1 MFEALKK
8 SELEEFSVKFS
19 DQDEEGGFFLN
30 VDGVSKMSESNNMP
44 ENNLSKMSGS
54 LTDSLTDEDFDSVAS
69 YEPPTFLNP
78 YSGQQT

>member
-30 VDGVSKMSESNNMP
+30 VDGVSKMSESM
-44 ENNLSKMSGS
+44 EKSS
-54 LTDSLTDEDFDSVAS
+54 EAS
-69 YEPPTFLNP
+69 CCLLFIDQNDYC
-78 YSGQQT
+78 S

>member
-1 MFEALKK
+1 
-8 SELEEFSVKFS
+8 
-19 DQDEEGGFFLN
+19 
-30 VDGVSKMSESNNMP
+30 MSESNTIP

-54 LTDSLTDEDFDSVAS
+54 STDSLTDEDFDSVAS